1 MAMLPPP
8 DRNGARGED
17 LVMSVP
23 AGTVVLNEA
32 GEALADLTTTGMR
45 FIAAARERGVGVVL
59 ITHNPHHAYLV
70 GDHFTIL
77 NLGRQVLDADRDEV
91 SLAALTQQMA
101 GGSELEALSHELWE

>member
-1 MAMLPPP
+1 MTLEHEHDSGQEAH
-8 DRNGARGED
+8 RGTAHW
-17 LVMSVP
+17 LGL
-23 AGTVVLNEA
+23 ANFFGTRDE
-32 GEALADLTTTGMR
+32 GTR
-45 FIAAARERGVGVVL
+45 I
-59 ITHNPHHAYLV
+59 